1 MLHTPD
7 NYQKRLKN
15 NSLFFSWYSQLA
27 RWLWFGDSDEKN
39 DLTEVT
45 CLCETFGEDYAS
57 LCFFN
62 CCLNKAYC
70 SGLSHC
76 R

>member
-39 DLTEVT
+39 DLTEVLVFVRLSEKT
-45 CLCETFGEDYAS
+45 MPLSAS
-57 LCFFN
+57 SIV
-62 CCLNKAYC
+62 A
-70 SGLSHC
+70 
-76 R
+76 